1 MFDYQR
7 VTIENRTR
15 QKPTGEMS
23 VNDKEETKRI
33 SSALPGESS
42 RKGDETGGKLE
53 KRRFA

>member
-15 QKPTGEMS
+15 QNPTGEMS
-23 VNDKEETKRI
+23 VNDKEEAKRI